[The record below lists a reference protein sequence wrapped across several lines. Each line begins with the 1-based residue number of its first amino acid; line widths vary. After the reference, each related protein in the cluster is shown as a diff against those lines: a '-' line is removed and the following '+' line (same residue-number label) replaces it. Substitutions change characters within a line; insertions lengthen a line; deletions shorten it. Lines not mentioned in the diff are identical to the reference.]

1 MNTNL
6 KKLEKQLDYIF
17 KDVRLLQMALTHRSF
32 STQHNERLEF
42 IGDSLLNC
50 TMALE
55 LYRRF
60 PDINEGV
67 MSRVRASLV
76 CQDALHEV
84 ALKLGLSNCLR
95 MGDGEIKSG
104 GKTRPSILADAVESI
119 LGAIF
124 LDSNDFTVI
133 QKVVGMLFT
142 NALAHVNPDTAGKDA
157 KTQLQE
163 YLQGRH
169 IPLPQYTVMATRGAA
184 HQQEFDVDCYVRKY
198 DLHTSGT
205 ANSRRAAEQEAAG
218 KALTQLVEMLGAE
231 KAPQNRKGHT
241 GTPHV
246 KKKKTT
252 DD

>member
-1 MNTNL
+1 MSTELN
-6 KKLEKQLDYIF
+6 KLEQHIGYTF
-17 KDVRLLQMALTHRSF
+17 KDIRLLQLALTHRSF
-32 STQHNERLEF
+32 SAQHNERLEF

-55 LYRRF
+55 LYIRF
-60 PDINEGV
+60 PEINEGV

-76 CQDALHEV
+76 CEEALHEV
-84 ALKLGLSNCLR
+84 ALRLGLSNCLR

-124 LDSNDFTVI
+124 LDSNDFRVI
-133 QKVVGMLFT
+133 QRVVGELFS
-142 NALAHVNPDTAGKDA
+142 NALAQVNLDTAGKDA

-163 YLQGRH
+163 FLQGRH
-169 IPLPQYTVMATRGAA
+169 IPLPLYTVTATRGAA
-184 HQQEFDVDCYVRKY
+184 HKQEFDVDCHVRKY

-218 KALTQLVEMLGAE
+218 KALTQLISLMGD
-231 KAPQNRKGHT
+231 RKGLAGKKAHAPA
-241 GTPHV
+241 PHV
-246 KKKKTT
+246 KKKNG
-252 DD
+252 